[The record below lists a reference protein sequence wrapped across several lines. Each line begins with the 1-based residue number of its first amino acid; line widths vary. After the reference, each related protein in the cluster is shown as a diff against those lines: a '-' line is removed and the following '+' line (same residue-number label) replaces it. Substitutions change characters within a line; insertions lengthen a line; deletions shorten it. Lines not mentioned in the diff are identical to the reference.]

1 MIKKLAVLTRYLLGF
16 DFLVNGVN
24 WWWKILPYPALHDP
38 PGQHTPQ
45 FVQAMIETGF
55 LFEAIKG
62 VEVITGLALLA
73 NRFVPLALVIAF
85 PVTVAAWAV
94 DVGLLTKNF
103 RAQVMGWS
111 LLTMNAFLM
120 VAYLDSYRALLH
132 AHATPGREWESEA
145 LRNEWK

>member
-16 DFLVNGVN
+16 DFFVNGVN
-24 WWWKILPYPALHDP
+24 WWWKILPYPALNDP
-38 PGQHTPQ
+38 PDAHTPH
-45 FVQAMIETGF
+45 FVQAMIDSGF
-55 LFEAIKG
+55 LFGAIKG
-62 VEVITGLALLA
+62 VEVIAGLALLT

-94 DVGLLTKNF
+94 DVGLLTESF

-111 LLTMNAFLM
+111 LFTMNAFLM

-132 AHATPGREWESEA
+132 AHATPGQGWETAANRHE
-145 LRNEWK
+145 R